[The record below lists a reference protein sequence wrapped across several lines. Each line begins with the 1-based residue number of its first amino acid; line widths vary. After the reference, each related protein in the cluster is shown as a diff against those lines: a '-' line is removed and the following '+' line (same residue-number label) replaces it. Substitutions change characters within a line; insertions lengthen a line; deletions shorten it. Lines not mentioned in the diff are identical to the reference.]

1 MFDAKQLLSQYL
13 GVQDASSG
21 ENPVNAGNLKGLAGG
36 ALAGGLTGLLAG
48 TKTGRKIGKHA
59 LVYGGTAVV
68 GGLAYKA
75 WRDWQEGKAAT
86 GSSATAAAAAGEAQ
100 TVLPPPDSNFLP
112 ATGQQQDELGRSLVR
127 AMIGAAKADGRIDP
141 DEQQRIE
148 EQIAAL
154 GLDNSMRSFVHEELT
169 GPLDI
174 DAIVAPAVCEET
186 AAEIY
191 AASLM
196 AIDRTG
202 TAEQAYLTLL
212 AARLNLAPGLVNH
225 LHANVEAAIPR
236 P

>member
-13 GVQDASSG
+13 GAQDASSG

-75 WRDWQEGKAAT
+75 WRDWHDGKAAT

-100 TVLPPPDSNFLP
+100 PVLPPSDSNFLP

-148 EQIAAL
+148 DA
-154 GLDNSMRSFVHEELT
+154 DRST
-169 GPLDI
+169 W
-174 DAIVAPAVCEET
+174 
-186 AAEIY
+186 
-191 AASLM
+191 
-196 AIDRTG
+196 
-202 TAEQAYLTLL
+202 
-212 AARLNLAPGLVNH
+212 PG
-225 LHANVEAAIPR
+225 
-236 P
+236 

>member
-75 WRDWQEGKAAT
+75 WRDWQDAKDPT
-86 GSSATAAAAAGEAQ
+86 GSSAPAPAAGEAQ
-100 TVLPPPDSNFLP
+100 PVMPPADSNYLP
-112 ATGQQQDELGRSLVR
+112 SNEQRQDELGRSLVR
-127 AMIGAAKADGRIDP
+127 AMIGAAKADGQIDH
-141 DEQQRIE
+141 DERQRIE

-154 GLDNSMRSFVHEELT
+154 DLDNNIRSFVHRELT
-169 GPLDI
+169 SPLDI

-196 AIDRTG
+196 AIDRKG

-212 AARLNLAPGLVNH
+212 AARLNLAPGLVSH
-225 LHANVEAAIPR
+225 LHANIEAAMPHA
-236 P
+236 